1 MDPYASG
8 VLKKSPY
15 ADKKEVKG
23 NIVVI
28 LSSIIKD
35 RGLNL
40 IIPHSRVL
48 KKNEVHEL
56 MTTSEE
62 NAGPGAVVNHVAYL
76 GFFEVSE
83 GGVIL
88 TGDDV
93 YVEGKLIGKVVG
105 FDDTHMPNHQN
116 IVLFSSENKTGP
128 ELRIHLGD
136 KILFKMAGSIKE
148 A

>member
-1 MDPYASG
+1 M
-8 VLKKSPY
+8 
-15 ADKKEVKG
+15 
-23 NIVVI
+23 I
-28 LSSIIKD
+28 L
-35 RGLNL
+35 
-40 IIPHSRVL
+40 PHSRAV

-62 NAGPGAVVNHVAYL
+62 NVIPGTIVNHVAYL

-93 YVEGKLIGKVVG
+93 YIRGKLIGKVVG

-116 IVLFSSENKTGP
+116 IVLYSSENKTGL
-128 ELRIHLGD
+128 ELKIHLGD
-136 KILFKMAGSIKE
+136 GIFFKMVQSEKE
-148 A
+148 D

>member
-1 MDPYASG
+1 MDPYVSG

-15 ADKKEVKG
+15 ANKKVVEG

-28 LSSIIKD
+28 LSSIIED

-56 MTTSEE
+56 MTTSEG

-88 TGDDV
+88 TGDEV
-93 YVEGKLIGKVVG
+93 YIEGKLVGKVVG

-116 IVLFSSENKTGP
+116 IVLYSAENKTGL
-128 ELRIHLGD
+128 ELKIHLDD
-136 KILFKMAGSIKE
+136 KILFKMVESRKE
-148 A
+148 T

>member
-1 MDPYASG
+1 MDPYVSG

-15 ADKKEVKG
+15 ANKKEVKG

-28 LSSIIKD
+28 LSSIIGN

-40 IIPHSRVL
+40 IIPYSRAV

-56 MTTSEE
+56 MTTSEK
-62 NAGPGAVVNHVAYL
+62 NAAPGEVVNSVAYI

-93 YVEGKLIGKVVG
+93 YIEGKLIGKVVG

-116 IVLFSSENKTGP
+116 IVLYSSENKTGL
-128 ELRIHLGD
+128 ELKIHLDD
-136 KILFKMAGSIKE
+136 KILFKMAESRKE
-148 A
+148 T

>member
-1 MDPYASG
+1 LDPYVSG

-15 ADKKEVKG
+15 VNKKVVKG

-28 LSSIIKD
+28 LSSIIEK

-40 IIPHSRVL
+40 IIPHSRAV
-48 KKNEVHEL
+48 KKNEIHEI
-56 MTTSEE
+56 MTTSEK
-62 NAGPGAVVNHVAYL
+62 NAAPGEVVNKVAYV
-76 GFFEVSE
+76 GFFEVNE

-93 YVEGKLIGKVVG
+93 YIEGKLIGKVIG

-116 IVLFSSENKTGP
+116 IVLYSLENKTGP
-128 ELRIHLGD
+128 ELNINLED
-136 KILFKMAGSIKE
+136 KILFKMAESRKDT
-148 A
+148 